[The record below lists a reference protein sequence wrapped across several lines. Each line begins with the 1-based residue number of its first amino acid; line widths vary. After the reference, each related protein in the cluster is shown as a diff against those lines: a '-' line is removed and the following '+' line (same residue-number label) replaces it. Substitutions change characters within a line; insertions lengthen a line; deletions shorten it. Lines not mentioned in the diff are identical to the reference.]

1 MEQQIVKNLKPHLD
15 KTIEYLKNEL
25 AGLQIGRATPG
36 LLENLEV
43 EVYGQIM
50 PLKQL
55 ASIQT
60 PEPRM
65 ILVRPWDKA
74 IISQIEKAIG
84 KSRLGLT
91 PSVDDDS
98 IRLKIPALSEDR
110 RKELVK
116 IVHEKAEESR
126 ISIRRQREESWR
138 QIQVLEQQK
147 EIREDDKFRAK
158 NELQKAIDEYNDKI
172 DELKKRKEDEIMKV

>member
-1 MEQQIVKNLKPHLD
+1 MEQQIIKNLRPYLE

-25 AGLQIGRATPG
+25 AGLQVGRATPG

-55 ASIQT
+55 AAIQT
-60 PEPRM
+60 PEPRTM
-65 ILVRPWDKA
+65 LVRPWDKA
-74 IISQIEKAIG
+74 IIGQIEKAISQS
-84 KSRLGLT
+84 KLGLT
-91 PSVDDDS
+91 PSADGDA
-98 IRLKIPALSEDR
+98 IRLKIPSLSEDR

-116 IVHEKAEESR
+116 VVHEKAEESR
-126 ISIRRQREESWR
+126 ISVRRHREEAWR
-138 QIQVLEQQK
+138 QIQDLDQRK

-158 NELQKAIDEYNDKI
+158 DELQKVVDEYNDKI
-172 DELKKRKEDEIMKV
+172 EEMKKRKEDEIMTV

>member
-1 MEQQIVKNLKPHLD
+1 MEQQIVKNLRPYLD
-15 KTIEYLKNEL
+15 KTIEYLKSEL
-25 AGLQIGRATPG
+25 TGLQVGRATPG

-43 EVYGQIM
+43 EAYGQIM

-65 ILVRPWDKA
+65 ILVCPWDKA
-74 IISQIEKAIG
+74 ITSQIEKAIG
-84 KSRLGLT
+84 QSKLGLT
-91 PSVDDDS
+91 PSVNDDS
-98 IRLKIPALSEDR
+98 IQLKVPPLSEER

-116 IVHEKAEESR
+116 IVHEKAEESK
-126 ISIRRQREESWR
+126 ISVRRRREEVWR
-138 QIQVLEQQK
+138 QIQDMEQQK

-158 NELQKAIDEYNDKI
+158 NELQELVDEYNDKI
-172 DELKKRKEDEIMKV
+172 DEIRKRKEDEIMKV

>member
-1 MEQQIVKNLKPHLD
+1 MEQPIVKNLRPYLD
-15 KTIEYLKNEL
+15 KTIEYLKSEL
-25 AGLQIGRATPG
+25 TGLQVGRATPG

-43 EVYGQIM
+43 EAYGQIM

-84 KSRLGLT
+84 QSKLGLT
-91 PSVDDDS
+91 PSVG
-98 IRLKIPALSEDR
+98 
-110 RKELVK
+110 
-116 IVHEKAEESR
+116 
-126 ISIRRQREESWR
+126 QR
-138 QIQVLEQQK
+138 
-147 EIREDDKFRAK
+147 
-158 NELQKAIDEYNDKI
+158 
-172 DELKKRKEDEIMKV
+172 